1 MRGTFAR
8 VRGDEPPAS
17 REEGPPPVKRPC
29 GPTATDPFP
38 DDLNLSDSD
47 FEQLNLLD
55 SQAPNQQPEPPRVA
69 ATFPRLQ
76 SPIVAGPTRGSQ
88 GPGPWALPVPGPRP
102 AAVVAAADA
111 PSEGQ
116 GPMEV
121 EALRQEG
128 RSWRD
133 KCARLQEE
141 LYMREG
147 EVRILRE
154 SLQAVQAAQ
163 EEQRGERLRHERD
176 ATLATGQRE
185 RDQRERDLHLHKQ
198 VEGLKS
204 QLQFKDAETKSLQNR
219 LYVLERGTRSP
230 RSPWGG
236 SGLTAGSPRV
246 GTSSPRADS
255 SLDRGTRADAAEEKK
270 QIKDCGKSQ
279 ASEDGRGTWVIKRQW
294 SQGALLV
301 DKLLRVPGVCAHLPV
316 SSAAR
321 RGGGA
326 VSADAAGHDNPGD
339 VRSAMVLSLNGLSR
353 LLHPTGP
360 PSPLSRSRTSGP
372 TGPRRI
378 EGDLLE
384 WGIVG
389 REAETLSHFLPL
401 IELRLGR
408 YADAALARFTSRSR
422 PGEEPAVVAMETD
435 AEAAA
440 AAAVDAL
447 VLEEEAEAALKT
459 LLALLAGAPAPIAKE
474 LSSLPQEPETE
485 GGPVLGKGA
494 LGNIVGEPG
503 APHPLLKRLVQVL
516 KPCGDGLERTG
527 AVRSRGGGAGLLGGP
542 GRGQRETIV
551 CTVLRVLAQ
560 LAENRHGNLTESLL
574 LALEGSGR
582 LARCVTVKT
591 PPNTVL
597 QVTRILTAVCCQP
610 RALSLL
616 GCGSDH
622 CTLLHVCTYVCDRG
636 PRGSE
641 PHPDAWLHLQLQ
653 LARVVGAMAEAGLV
667 PQLLASPCSCSHEVA
682 KALALSLHRAWLS
695 VREPTCYVDGATR
708 WVAPMPGCK
717 ERRTGRVMREL
728 VWALCAL
735 SAGPDDGRFWSLLQ
749 DAAHPFVEATRSLRS
764 GLLLQSLLPDYGPAD
779 EAALEGLC
787 FNPHA
792 ASEQHSHVD
801 DMEVT

>member
-8 VRGDEPPAS
+8 IRGGEPPAS
-17 REEGPPPVKRPC
+17 GEGPPPVKRPC
-29 GPTATDPFP
+29 GPTVTDPFP
-38 DDLNLSDSD
+38 DDLNLSDAD

-55 SQAPNQQPEPPRVA
+55 SQAEPQQQAEPQRVA
-69 ATFPRLQ
+69 ATLPRLRTAIA
-76 SPIVAGPTRGSQ
+76 PGPRGSQ

-102 AAVVAAADA
+102 AGVVAAADDP

-116 GPMEV
+116 GSREV
-121 EALRQEG
+121 EALRREG
-128 RSWRD
+128 QSLKD
-133 KCARLQEE
+133 KCTRLQEE
-141 LYMREG
+141 VHMREG
-147 EVRILRE
+147 EARILRE
-154 SLQAVQAAQ
+154 SLQAVQAALN
-163 EEQRGERLRHERD
+163 EQRVERLKHERD
-176 ATLATGQRE
+176 ATLAV
-185 RDQRERDLHLHKQ
+185 DQRERDLHKQ

-204 QLQFKDAETKSLQNR
+204 QMQFKDAETKSLQNR

-236 SGLTAGSPRV
+236 SGLTTGSPRV
-246 GTSSPRADS
+246 GASSPRADS
-255 SLDRGTRADAAEEKK
+255 SLGRGTRTDAAEEKK
-270 QIKDCGKSQ
+270 QMKDCGKSQ

-326 VSADAAGHDNPGD
+326 VSADADGHDNPGD
-339 VRSAMVLSLNGLSR
+339 VRSALVLSLNGLSR

-360 PSPLSRSRTSGP
+360 ASPLSRSRTSGP
-372 TGPRRI
+372 TGPRGI
-378 EGDLLE
+378 DGDLLE

-389 REAETLSHFLPL
+389 REAEILSHFLPL

-422 PGEEPAVVAMETD
+422 PGEEPVVVAMETD

-459 LLALLAGAPAPIAKE
+459 LLALLAGAPAPIAKA
-474 LSSLPQEPETE
+474 LSPLPQEPETE
-485 GGPVLGKGA
+485 GGPVREKGA
-494 LGNIVGEPG
+494 LGKIVGDPG

-542 GRGQRETIV
+542 GRGQREAIV
-551 CTVLRVLAQ
+551 CTGLRVLAQ

-582 LARCVTVKT
+582 LARCITVKT
-591 PPNTVL
+591 PPSTVL

-695 VREPTCYVDGATR
+695 VREPMCYVGGATR
-708 WVAPMPGCK
+708 WVAPLSGCK
-717 ERRTGRVMREL
+717 ERQTGRVMREL
-728 VWALCAL
+728 VWGLCAL

-749 DAAHPFVEATRSLRS
+749 YAAHPFVEATRCLRS

-792 ASEQHSHVD
+792 TSEQHSHVD
-801 DMEVT
+801 DDMEVT